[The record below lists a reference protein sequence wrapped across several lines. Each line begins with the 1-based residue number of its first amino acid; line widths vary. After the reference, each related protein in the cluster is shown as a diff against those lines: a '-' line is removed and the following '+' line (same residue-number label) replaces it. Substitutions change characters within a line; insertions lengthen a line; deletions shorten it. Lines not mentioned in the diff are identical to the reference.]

1 MTYIDGLGRIYTT
14 GYNAE
19 GELGNANTQSTFGP
33 KYQPSLLGDYRFI
46 PSENIVNLKKGESQS
61 DFVLLLL
68 LDKLFHLFRLH
79 LLLYFHK
86 FCLFHLLFLH
96 KSFLFRA
103 AVIVFPLTVTTF
115 VSSDLNV

>member
-61 DFVLLLL
+61 VGVTLEMQGLNL
-68 LDKLFHLFRLH
+68 LDKSFTSNYTF
-79 LLLYFHK
+79 
-86 FCLFHLLFLH
+86 
-96 KSFLFRA
+96 KSLDTNVVTVSGNTITA
-103 AVIVFPLTVTTF
+103 ARNRN
-115 VSSDLNV
+115 DLCKNSR